1 MDLEIVKTDTPQ
13 RDLLLLADE
22 SEESVADY
30 ADRGTTYVAR
40 RDGEILGQYV
50 FLHTRPFTAE
60 VVNIA
65 VVPEHQRKGIATA
78 MLRHAVATARAAG
91 FHLLALGTGVS
102 KSVRAIWAW
111 DRLRSTN
118 AAGSSAAASTWTIS
132 ANTTPFRFSKTAS
145 SAATWCAC
153 AWNSNNRL
161 CRSVGTRGTDAAS
174 SAKAAGTATS
184 TGRMRRTS
192 REVRRTTAFNLPV
205 RRTRDGRYKV
215 PPGEM
220 VYTCFTSDFLVEE
233 ADAWRAEAWEMIRI
247 RSDLRFFFIT
257 KRIDRLMQVL
267 PPDWGGGYENLAV
280 GCTVENQ
287 AMADYRLPF
296 LLDAP
301 LRHKLIICAPLLGPL
316 DIARYLVPGIEE
328 VSVGG
333 ESGNEAR
340 PCNYDWILSIRRQCV
355 AADIPFA
362 FHQTGARLVKDGRLY
377 RIRRPYQHSQAR
389 KAGIDYKAKR

>member
-1 MDLEIVKTDTPQ
+1 
-13 RDLLLLADE
+13 
-22 SEESVADY
+22 
-30 ADRGTTYVAR
+30 
-40 RDGEILGQYV
+40 
-50 FLHTRPFTAE
+50 
-60 VVNIA
+60 
-65 VVPEHQRKGIATA
+65 
-78 MLRHAVATARAAG
+78 
-91 FHLLALGTGVS
+91 
-102 KSVRAIWAW
+102 
-111 DRLRSTN
+111 
-118 AAGSSAAASTWTIS
+118 
-132 ANTTPFRFSKTAS
+132 
-145 SAATWCAC
+145 
-153 AWNSNNRL
+153 
-161 CRSVGTRGTDAAS
+161 
-174 SAKAAGTATS
+174 
-184 TGRMRRTS
+184 
-192 REVRRTTAFNLPV
+192 
-205 RRTRDGRYKV
+205 
-215 PPGEM
+215 M

-287 AMADYRLPF
+287 AMADYRLPL

-301 LRHKLIICAPLLGPL
+301 LRHKLVICAPLLGPL
-316 DIARYLVPGIEE
+316 DIARYLIPGIEE

-340 PCNYDWILSIRRQCV
+340 PCNYDWVLSIRRQCV